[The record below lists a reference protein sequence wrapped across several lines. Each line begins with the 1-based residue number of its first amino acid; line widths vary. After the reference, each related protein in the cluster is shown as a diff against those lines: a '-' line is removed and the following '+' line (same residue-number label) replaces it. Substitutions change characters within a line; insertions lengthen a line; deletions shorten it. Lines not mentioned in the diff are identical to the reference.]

1 MFYFEKDYIMRM
13 IRELTQMLSV
23 MLFGRKLG
31 EGEELVAFM
40 EEGGEKNDYLRR
52 MIDEGQVNAAEE
64 KLFDL
69 LETSGWAEKE
79 KAALAISFYDYLNSK
94 SDAFLENAEFPRE
107 EIARGLEDAMEA
119 LNVSIPDYLQI

>member
-69 LETSGWAEKE
+69 LETSGWTEK
-79 KAALAISFYDYLNSK
+79 
-94 SDAFLENAEFPRE
+94 
-107 EIARGLEDAMEA
+107 
-119 LNVSIPDYLQI
+119 